1 MPIEF
6 RCTSCG
12 KLLRVKDDAAG
23 KQAKCP
29 ACETVSQVP
38 TAPPPPSAAPG
49 EPPPA
54 AATPP
59 PASES
64 ENPYLSPEIQFD
76 PSGRPVLP
84 DEARRKVSTPATALI
99 VVGVIG
105 LVFHA
110 AMLLLLYLVPGE
122 WNAMELPGL
131 QNNPFMQAL
140 AAHQLH
146 IQIIVAFVR
155 SLLIIFGGMQ
165 MKKLANY
172 PLVMTASIVAI
183 VPCFSGCYCLDL
195 PFGIWALV
203 VISGASV
210 RGSFNRAASAM

>member
-84 DEARRKVSTPATALI
+84 DEARRKVSAPATALI

-105 LVFHA
+105 LVLNAVF
-110 AMLLLLYLVPGE
+110 MLFYLVSGE
-122 WNAMELPGL
+122 MIDHINLDGFIIIIWCFIIIDLVCSPPSVHLRRHADEKAG
-131 QNNPFMQAL
+131 
-140 AAHQLH
+140 QLSAGYDRLH
-146 IQIIVAFVR
+146 R
-155 SLLIIFGGMQ
+155 CHRTLL
-165 MKKLANY
+165 
-172 PLVMTASIVAI
+172 
-183 VPCFSGCYCLDL
+183 
-195 PFGIWALV
+195 
-203 VISGASV
+203 
-210 RGSFNRAASAM
+210 SFNLVLLTPSFRTAVWHLGLSRNQRLERSRIIQPCC

>member
-12 KLLRVKDDAAG
+12 KLLRVKDDVAG

-84 DEARRKVSTPATALI
+84 DEARRKVSAPATALI

-105 LVFHA
+105 LVLNVVF
-110 AMLLLLYLVPGE
+110 MLFYLVSGE
-122 WNAMELPGL
+122 MID
-131 QNNPFMQAL
+131 
-140 AAHQLH
+140 H
-146 IQIIVAFVR
+146 INLDGFIIIIWCFIIIIWFVR
-155 SLLIIFGGMQ
+155 PLLFIFGGMQ

-183 VPCFSGCYCLDL
+183 VPCSLLTWCCLLPVFEL

-203 VISGASV
+203 VISDPSV